1 LKNLDAVLPDQG
13 DDIRS
18 RHPKIDATIDRALKL
33 WWNGEKCLIFCHYR
47 ATGRALRRYIS
58 IRLEQQILERAAK
71 SLKSGDH
78 EQARAELDKIADQF
92 FDTNGRLRNEA
103 NNLLREVVAA
113 YPDLAQSHE
122 EEIVEIGLRFLR
134 TPSFLIRYFPLDA
147 EDPIEA
153 LREAFHR
160 SDNSG
165 LTFKGRI
172 TEFCRFLAERCVE
185 DERREFLDALI
196 KIQTGTYRRE
206 GKDDDD
212 VTDDIR
218 YLPNVR
224 LANGEVSNALRRR
237 LMLTF
242 NTPFFPEILIAS
254 SVLAEGVDLHLD
266 CRFVIH
272 HDLCWNP
279 STIEQRTGRVD
290 RIGCK
295 AEQANQP
302 IHVYLPFVTATQD
315 EKMFRVVRDRE
326 RWFSVI
332 MGEKYSLDEGSTEKL
347 AERVPFPQD
356 AATALSFDLS
366 IRGS

>member
-1 LKNLDAVLPDQG
+1 
-13 DDIRS
+13 
-18 RHPKIDATIDRALKL
+18 
-33 WWNGEKCLIFCHYR
+33 LIFCHYR

-58 IRLEQQILERAAK
+58 LRLEQQILERAAK
-71 SLKSGDH
+71 SLKTTNLENVRG
-78 EQARAELDKIADQF
+78 ELDKLADQF
-92 FDTNGRLRNEA
+92 FATSGGLRNEA
-103 NNLLREVVAA
+103 NSLLREVVAE
-113 YPDLAQSHE
+113 YPGLAQAHE
-122 EEIVEIGLRFLR
+122 EQILEIGLRFLR

-147 EDPIEA
+147 ENSIDA

-165 LTFKGRI
+165 LTFEGRI
-172 TEFCRFLAERCVE
+172 KQFCGFLAERCVE
-185 DERREFLDALI
+185 EERKEFLDALV
-196 KIQTGTYRRE
+196 KVQTGTYRRE

-224 LANGEVSNALRRR
+224 LANGEVPNALRRR

-266 CRFVIH
+266 CRFIIH

-295 AEQANQP
+295 AEQAHQP

-326 RWFSVI
+326 RWFSVL
-332 MGEKYSLDEGSTEKL
+332 MGEKYSLDESATEKL
-347 AERVPFPQD
+347 SERIAFPEE
-356 AATALSFDLS
+356 AARTLQFDLS
-366 IRGS
+366 VSE